1 MRISKSSRII
11 WVLSLTA
18 LLALASLTGCSPNGK
33 SDSNG
38 VTNTTG
44 SEQAAPTPGNNTDS
58 EGSQE
63 GTAPDANKEQILSD
77 FDEFKAGKPE
87 AKEWLAWFDEHLAKL
102 PKEDADQLVRELLA
116 FYEMDLG
123 KVQDEY
129 LKEAVYRELGTLEW
143 PITEESLSQI
153 GDEAVRQTIT
163 DHFAGG
169 YKLQTVEGMIF
180 PIVDYGKVSKYAA
193 DVTEPMGEYLKLLA
207 MESDARMA
215 SDGGLVITW
224 DELAERAVAYEA
236 YFKQYTDTPESAKI
250 KEQYENRYLPTYFN
264 GLVNTP
270 IYDYDTFKLHNEVK
284 ASYENTIKKYPDS
297 ETAKLA
303 QQFMDILKKTDWKVY
318 DGSGEG
324 RKDIPEVKQFLDS
337 VLPDQ

>member
-1 MRISKSSRII
+1 MRIRKTSRII

-18 LLALASLTGCSPNGK
+18 ILAMAILTGCSQNGK
-33 SDSNG
+33 SDSTG
-38 VTNTTG
+38 GSNTTD
-44 SEQAAPTPGNNTDS
+44 SEQAAPEPGSNNDS
-58 EGSQE
+58 EKSQQE
-63 GTAPDANKEQILSD
+63 TESDTNKEQILSD
-77 FDEFKAGKPE
+77 FDKFKAGKPE

-102 PKEDADQLVRELLA
+102 PAEDADQLVRELLA

-143 PITEESLSQI
+143 PITEDSLSRI
-153 GDEAVRQTIT
+153 KDEAVRQTIT

-169 YKLQTVEGMIF
+169 YKLQTVEGMVF
-180 PIVDYGKVSKYAA
+180 PIVDYGKVSKYADA
-193 DVTEPMGEYLKLLA
+193 VSEPMGEYLKLLA

-224 DELAERAVAYEA
+224 DELAERTVAYEV
-236 YFKQYTDTPESAKI
+236 YFKQYADTPESAKV
-250 KEQYENRYLPTYFN
+250 KEQYENRYLPAYFN

-270 IYDYDTFKLHNEVK
+270 IYDYDTFKLNSEVK

-303 QQFMDILKKTDWKVY
+303 QQFIDVLKKNDWKVY
-318 DGSGEG
+318 EGSGGG